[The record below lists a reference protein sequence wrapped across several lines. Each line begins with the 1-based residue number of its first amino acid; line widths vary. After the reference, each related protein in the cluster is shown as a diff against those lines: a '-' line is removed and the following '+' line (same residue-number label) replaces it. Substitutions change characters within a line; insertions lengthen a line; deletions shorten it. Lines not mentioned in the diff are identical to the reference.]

1 MTEDTIDPAIGLKT
15 NTSNSRE
22 MEKVEQAYKQF
33 RSSNEENSHEFG
45 ELGGDSIDDF
55 SWF

>member
-1 MTEDTIDPAIGLKT
+1 MTEDTIDPMLGLATK
-15 NTSNSRE
+15 TSNSKA

-33 RSSNEENSHEFG
+33 RSSNEDNSYEFG
-45 ELGGDSIDDF
+45 ELGDGSDDF